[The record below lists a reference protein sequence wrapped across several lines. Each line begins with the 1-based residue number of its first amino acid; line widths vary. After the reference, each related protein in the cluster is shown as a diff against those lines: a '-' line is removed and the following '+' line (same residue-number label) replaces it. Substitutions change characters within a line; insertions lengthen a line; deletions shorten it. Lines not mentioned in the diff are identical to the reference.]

1 MKGIG
6 MLVLL
11 IPVVI
16 AAVFAGLYV
25 TNFPITEVMG
35 EKIGFADMINFMFN
49 QAPPN
54 LPEKDMKSDAQ
65 LSNLLETLTAADAG
79 ASLSILTTIGNPIK
93 FCVFKDY
100 NYCQTLKLEGGK
112 LTESSET
119 PQRTVY
125 ISYELAL
132 ELKQRTDSQNYEGLE
147 QRMVQAVKSG
157 EIKGLTINDI
167 MASASKTGA

>member
-1 MKGIG
+1 MKGLG
-6 MLVLL
+6 FLALVIPL
-11 IPVVI
+11 IIVG
-16 AAVFAGLYV
+16 ALGFLYV

-35 EKIGFADMINFMFN
+35 EKIGFADMLNFLFN

-65 LSNLLETLTAADAG
+65 LSALVTELTASEGGSLG
-79 ASLSILTTIGNPIK
+79 ALAAIGNPIK

-100 NYCQTLKLEGGK
+100 NYCQILKIEGSK
-112 LTESSET
+112 ITESSET

-125 ISYELAL
+125 VSYELAL
-132 ELKQRTDSQNYEGLE
+132 ELKSRVETQKYEGLE
-147 QRMVQAVKSG
+147 KRMVQAAKSG

-167 MASASKTGA
+167 MNFGK